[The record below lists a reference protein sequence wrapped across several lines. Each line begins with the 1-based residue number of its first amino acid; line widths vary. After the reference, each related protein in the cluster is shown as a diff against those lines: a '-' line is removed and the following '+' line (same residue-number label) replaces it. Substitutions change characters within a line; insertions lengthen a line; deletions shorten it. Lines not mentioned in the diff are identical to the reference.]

1 MERDIYVAIEDA
13 HGAGETV
20 VLATIVGTK
29 GSTPRK
35 TGSKML
41 IYPDGKIR
49 GTIGGGCGEND
60 VWIAAQDVALTGKTC
75 LVRVDLT
82 EEYAV
87 EAGMVCG
94 GVMDV
99 LVERLLPDAPAG

>member
-1 MERDIYVAIEDA
+1 VDRSIYEAIEEA
-13 HGAGETV
+13 NKAGETV

-35 TGSKML
+35 AGSKML
-41 IYPDGKIR
+41 IYPGGRIQ

-60 VWIAAQDVALTGKTC
+60 VWTAALDVAKSGKPA

-82 EEYAV
+82 EEYAI
-87 EAGMVCG
+87 EEGMVCG
-94 GVMDV
+94 GVMEV
-99 LVERLLPDAPAG
+99 LVEAIAPEA